1 MAHSWWAPPKSDP
14 RSAFIPLSWLM
25 PSVDRLR
32 SSHFPPKTYQ
42 PEIIPK
48 ATNPEHLLAPCSCP
62 EAAQGKATCLCRPC
76 ELLTHPDGSL
86 FSHACP
92 AFAAKDQT
100 QVGRRKGPG
109 LAGGGACSVLERT
122 AVGRLSLL
130 APRGWSYCTSRIP
143 LAPQEQRALPPG
155 EPVLVTIV
163 ATSGAS
169 TLTVGKQQD
178 LHQVERL
185 LAMGRLQP
193 THARQKQTLHPS
205 PASSMFPEMALLGG
219 CY

>member
-1 MAHSWWAPPKSDP
+1 MVNGSLMVGPPKSDP

-32 SSHFPPKTYQ
+32 SSHFPPKTY
-42 PEIIPK
+42 PK
-48 ATNPEHLLAPCSCP
+48 T
-62 EAAQGKATCLCRPC
+62 AQGKATCLSRPC
-76 ELLTHPDGSL
+76 ELLAHPGGSL
-86 FSHACP
+86 FSHAYP

-109 LAGGGACSVLERT
+109 LAGGCACSVLEHT
-122 AVGRLSLL
+122 AEAGSHSS
-130 APRGWSYCTSRIP
+130 PQE
-143 LAPQEQRALPPG
+143 APQEHRALPPG

-163 ATSGAS
+163 PTSGAS
-169 TLTVGKQQD
+169 TLT
-178 LHQVERL
+178 RL

-205 PASSMFPEMALLGG
+205 PASSTFPEMALLGG